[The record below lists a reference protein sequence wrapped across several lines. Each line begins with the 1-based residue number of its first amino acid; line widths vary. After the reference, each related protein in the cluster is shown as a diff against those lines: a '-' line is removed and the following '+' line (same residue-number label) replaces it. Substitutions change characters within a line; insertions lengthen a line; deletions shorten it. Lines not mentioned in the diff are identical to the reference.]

1 MLSRTEPQAREAAV
15 TAKNHTG
22 ANRCWPC
29 TVVNAVAGLVVAV
42 VPLVAALQSGDRL
55 VVAGALVWSAVVVGF
70 TVYRLLRRGYLPLAE
85 PVAKLTGLHECIGP
99 DEDRR
104 EKR

>member
-1 MLSRTEPQAREAAV
+1 MLSRTEQHAREAAV
-15 TAKNHTG
+15 TAKNRTG

-29 TVVNAVAGLVVAV
+29 TVVNAVAGLVVAA

-55 VVAGALVWSAVVVGF
+55 VVAVALLWSAVVVGF
-70 TVYRLLRRGYLPLAE
+70 TAYRLVRRGYLPLAE
-85 PVAKLTGLHECIGP
+85 PVAKLVGLHDRIGP